1 MSYYRFMPH
10 GVSFAV
16 RLKGMIL
23 HPLPLPLT
31 TDRNSLDQM
40 NIKKEDSID
49 WCDGMTN

>member
-1 MSYYRFMPH
+1 MSYYRFMPD

-31 TDRNSLDQM
+31 IDRNSLDQM

>member
-1 MSYYRFMPH
+1 MPH
-10 GVSFAV
+10 GISFAV

-31 TDRNSLDQM
+31 IDRNSGS
-40 NIKKEDSID
+40 NEHKKEDSID

>member
-1 MSYYRFMPH
+1 MPH

-23 HPLPLPLT
+23 NPLPLPLT
-31 TDRNSLDQM
+31 IDRNSLDQM